1 MRVSVIG
8 LGYIGLPTAVIIASK
23 GINVI
28 GVDTNTKIIDSIN
41 NSRAH
46 IAEPGIEDLLKEAIS
61 RKRLIASQDLVKS
74 DVFIIAVP
82 TPFKEEKKA
91 DLSYIFSAVDSIA
104 PVLEEGNLII
114 IESTIPVGTTEKV
127 ADYISSL
134 RDDLSIPKINN
145 SKKSNISIAHCP
157 ERVLPG
163 RIIEELQTNDR
174 IIGGITENCTKS
186 AVEFYKLFVK
196 SNCLSVD
203 SRTAEMCKLI
213 ENSFRDVN
221 IAFANEL
228 SVISDQFGIDVFK
241 LIELANRHPR
251 VNILQPGPG
260 VGGHCI
266 AVDPW
271 FIIESA
277 PESSRLIT
285 TARKVN
291 DEKPEFVLSQLK
303 NLIKETGSKYSDLTI
318 SCFGLS
324 FKPNIDDL
332 RESPAL
338 EIAKSIESMG
348 FKKVCIIEPNIK
360 TLPSVLAK
368 KNTSL
373 ISIDDG
379 IDQSDIL
386 LLLVDHEE
394 FISLEREKLE
404 GKFILDT
411 KGIWR

>member
-1 MRVSVIG
+1 M
-8 LGYIGLPTAVIIASK
+8 Y
-23 GINVI
+23 
-28 GVDTNTKIIDSIN
+28 
-41 NSRAH
+41 
-46 IAEPGIEDLLKEAIS
+46 
-61 RKRLIASQDLVKS
+61 KRQ
-74 DVFIIAVP
+74 
-82 TPFKEEKKA
+82 
-91 DLSYIFSAVDSIA
+91 
-104 PVLEEGNLII
+104 
-114 IESTIPVGTTEKV
+114 
-127 ADYISSL
+127 
-134 RDDLSIPKINN
+134 
-145 SKKSNISIAHCP
+145 
-157 ERVLPG
+157 
-163 RIIEELQTNDR
+163 
-174 IIGGITENCTKS
+174 
-186 AVEFYKLFVK
+186 
-196 SNCLSVD
+196 
-203 SRTAEMCKLI
+203 
-213 ENSFRDVN
+213 
-221 IAFANEL
+221 
-228 SVISDQFGIDVFK
+228 DQFGIDVFK